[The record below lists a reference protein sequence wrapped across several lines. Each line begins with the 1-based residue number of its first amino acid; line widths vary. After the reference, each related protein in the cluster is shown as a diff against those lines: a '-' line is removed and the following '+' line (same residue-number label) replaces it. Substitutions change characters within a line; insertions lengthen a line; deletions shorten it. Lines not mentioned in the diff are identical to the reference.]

1 MVGQSDHP
9 LGMTVLDFQDTVA
22 GHGSLNEEVVRTLMV
37 AEDLGVVPHRLQERV
52 LGRLITSPN
61 ALVADVNGSVVLAT
75 GQWMVSI
82 HGDSMAHCVDA
93 LLKYRNAI
101 ATQLSATATGQLT
114 TPLAENSGQLHRTV
128 TRRVRKQRI
137 RNFLHK
143 AGWVAIGA
151 VAGFLLTLLGNNI
164 IGG

>member
-1 MVGQSDHP
+1 MMGQSDHP

-22 GHGSLNEEVVRTLMV
+22 GHGSLNEDIVQTLMA
-37 AEDLGVVPHRLQERV
+37 AEDLSVVPHGLQERV
-52 LGRLITSPN
+52 LGQLITSPD

-82 HGDSMAHCVDA
+82 HGDSMGHCTDA

-101 ATQLSATATGQLT
+101 ATQLSATVTGQLT
-114 TPLAENSGQLHRTV
+114 TPLAENSGLLHKTV
-128 TRRVRKQRI
+128 TRRIRRQRI
-137 RNFLHK
+137 RNFFNRASWLAASAL
-143 AGWVAIGA
+143 AGC
-151 VAGFLLTLLGNNI
+151 LLTLMVEKL

>member
-1 MVGQSDHP
+1 MVRRSDHP

-22 GHGSLNEEVVRTLMV
+22 GHGSLSKEIVQKLMD
-37 AEDLGVVPHRLQERV
+37 AEDLDIVPHRLRGPV
-52 LGRLITSPN
+52 LGELITSRD

-82 HGDSMAHCVDA
+82 HGDSMAHCTDA

-101 ATQLSATATGQLT
+101 ATQLSATVTGQLT
-114 TPLAENSGQLHRTV
+114 TPLAGNSGLLDKTV
-128 TRRVRKQRI
+128 TRRIRKQRI
-137 RNFLHK
+137 RNFFNR
-143 AGWVAIGA
+143 AGWVAASA
-151 VAGFLLTLLGNNI
+151 VAGCLLTLMVQKL